1 MKRLIARL
9 LVLAF
14 FLLLPACALPL
25 PGTLRI
31 CIDGAAYQDVSG
43 LIAEFRAEYPQI
55 QLEVEVLPEVKLTL
69 DEQFRPVLDAESAAA
84 RAAALEQNRAA
95 LLAGDS
101 GFDLYLVTGGTSQ
114 FSPMNG
120 GALVEDPY
128 ALMASG
134 AVENLSALGR
144 RLDASAL
151 LGGVL
156 EAGQWNGSQYLIPL
170 RVELPGLMVDGASG
184 VVFPAE
190 REAFFQLLCGE
201 YGAQLAA
208 ANIGCGFPLGSLS
221 RPVVNKARQTIS
233 LRDGDYTAALAL
245 ARALYAQFAQGQP
258 AAAAGRTIL
267 AAATNPLLWAASNAA
282 GAGVPAEMAYQ
293 LVPNEAGGVTA
304 DIVAFGFVPKGGNT
318 GAASALLE
326 WLLSEPVQ
334 DGTVPVYNSLGG
346 GYPVR
351 KGCAEGVLAHTR
363 EYAGAQGK
371 LGQTFLN
378 SLTEAESRITSAKY
392 ITCCDFELV
401 NTLNGWQSG
410 AIQDLDAALDQLY
423 AQWTQYL
430 NQ

>member
-1 MKRLIARL
+1 M
-9 LVLAF
+9 
-14 FLLLPACALPL
+14 
-25 PGTLRI
+25 
-31 CIDGAAYQDVSG
+31 
-43 LIAEFRAEYPQI
+43 
-55 QLEVEVLPEVKLTL
+55 EVEVLPEVKLTL
-69 DEQFRPVLDAESAAA
+69 DERFLPVLDADSVAA

-95 LLAGDS
+95 LLAGNA
-101 GFDLYLVTGGTSQ
+101 GFGLYLVTGGTSQ

-134 AVENLSALGR
+134 GLEDLSGLGC
-144 RLDASAL
+144 RLDSSAL

-156 EAGQWNGSQYLIPL
+156 EAGQWNGRQYLIPL

-184 VVFPAE
+184 VGFPAE

-208 ANIGCGFPLGSLS
+208 ANIGCGFPLASLS
-221 RPVVNKARQTIS
+221 RPVVNKAQKTIA
-233 LRDGDYTAALAL
+233 LREEDYTAALAL
-245 ARALYAQFAQGQP
+245 ARVLCAQYAQGQQT
-258 AAAAGRTIL
+258 AAADRTIL
-267 AAATNPLLWAASNAA
+267 AAAANPLLWAASNAA
-282 GAGVPAEMAYQ
+282 GTGVPAEMAYQ
-293 LVPNEAGGVTA
+293 LVPNETGGATA
-304 DIVAFGFVPKGGNT
+304 DVVAFGFVPKGGNT
-318 GAASALLE
+318 AAASALLE

-334 DGTVPVYNSLGG
+334 DGTVPVYNALGG

-378 SLTEAESRITSAKY
+378 SLTEAENRITSAKY
-392 ITCCDFELV
+392 VTCCDFELV
-401 NTLNGWQSG
+401 NTLNEWQSG
-410 AIQDLDAALDQLY
+410 AVQDLDAALDQLY

-430 NQ
+430 EE